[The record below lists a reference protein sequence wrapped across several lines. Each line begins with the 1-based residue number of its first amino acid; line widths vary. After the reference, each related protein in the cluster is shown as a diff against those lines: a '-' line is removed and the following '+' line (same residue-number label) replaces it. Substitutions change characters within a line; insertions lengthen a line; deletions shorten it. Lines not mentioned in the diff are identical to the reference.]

1 MFNIE
6 FLNQILP
13 HLKFLYRRNSYR
25 LSIGVLMF
33 RAISEFSL
41 YFAIDDVAILYSYIN
56 DFLGAYFGGF
66 IIVILKIFVFTDS
79 LWVFGLLCL
88 FILILLYANYKENKI
103 HHSIYKEKGHEPIIS
118 KLYLKRNID
127 KTLYKRIKNDK
138 VLLLTGESFCGKS
151 EISKQIAYKL
161 NNNGYLFKRVDDTK
175 EAISFLT
182 VKDDIN
188 RICVLED
195 PFGHTF
201 SNEKENGLRNLRNLI
216 DNLTSKSLLIV
227 TTRTEVLLN
236 VSGAQTIDELQINK
250 FKWIDLSN
258 TDNNF
263 LIKLWESVTKEQNL
277 SESNIK
283 LIAEYLKNENILQ
296 IGQLIHLSRID
307 ELKEKNY
314 SIEELIHL
322 AQVDAKELS
331 ASIFK
336 LENQTWFL
344 MAIFAFTLDTFNGVS
359 FSDLQYILNKS
370 RENLSLEE
378 YSIFTSIEITGEEK
392 EFIFPTYQVS
402 ENTID
407 DFTNELS
414 FLERRGYIKLVNSK
428 YIFAHPQYKEIAK
441 YVFKGLSSSQQKKI
455 TINIFNSLTCLNI
468 EVAHNTAKSL
478 DFIFENLNKSFH
490 EDLFKSIYKV
500 FDSSLFPKVIDK
512 CFILLLNKL
521 ETIESKELTRDILF
535 KLETSR
541 EESDIIYY
549 LNEPIKW
556 RKSDHFNEY
565 FNLIKEEDFKD
576 ISSKILQNKEVT
588 TKEVF
593 QALKYQRIKRPNINI
608 ELIVLGLKSDE
619 VFVRN
624 LSAYNYMARL
634 TTIEDN
640 SIFEAII
647 NDSHPSVI
655 FNGLKAFFENLFN
668 YDKATF
674 DFCLDKFKTLFNDD
688 KIFCIRSSSL
698 MTTFA
703 TDYAHE
709 SVNWRE
715 IEEANGNKI
724 WYSWGELFPIF
735 LNSFPSNVRFPHTPR
750 FSGTIRDSVTKLTS
764 SQGLII
770 AEHLF
775 KYIYHNINKR
785 LFDTHEL
792 ILTDFLIKVT
802 ENEPEIRYDLFKK
815 IFSVSDTGFFIYSY
829 SWIVSKWDKL
839 TSNEIQF
846 IIDVLSSD
854 RVDLRWIKA
863 GAVAVSFEPPK
874 EIQKAIFYDEL
885 YFSQNIPDIVNKMD
899 SDLFLDSLKIYTGDA
914 HIIDWYGL
922 SHGSKVWQKVC
933 IHILENNHKN
943 GFEMALGHFLNDFI
957 NGAWDEEWGSMKDLW
972 KKLFHKHDD
981 QEFIVNLLIEEISEC
996 TCNLENV
1003 KYAFKIIIKW
1013 YKKNNKTDVLV
1024 RLICDKIEVLTITS
1038 HERDLATFLSYK
1050 KFLFKEIVPALKG
1063 HKEIIELVYQL
1074 KTKEFDEETNDK
1086 KVNRV
1091 VELSNLNQIR
1101 LYFVF
1106 DFIKE
1111 IAEENRIGDE
1121 NIKKLKN
1128 IPNLIEYTQNKH
1140 KENKPTHDDYYGLD
1154 KWVSLLGVAD
1164 LEYEAL

>member
-41 YFAIDDVAILYSYIN
+41 YFAIDDVAILDSDIN

-608 ELIVLGLKSDE
+608 EVIVLVLKSDE

-943 GFEMALGHFLNDFI
+943 GFEMALCHFLNDFI

>member
-655 FNGLKAFFENLFN
+655 FNGLKAFF
-668 YDKATF
+668 
-674 DFCLDKFKTLFNDD
+674 
-688 KIFCIRSSSL
+688 
-698 MTTFA
+698 
-703 TDYAHE
+703 
-709 SVNWRE
+709 
-715 IEEANGNKI
+715 
-724 WYSWGELFPIF
+724 
-735 LNSFPSNVRFPHTPR
+735 
-750 FSGTIRDSVTKLTS
+750 
-764 SQGLII
+764 
-770 AEHLF
+770 
-775 KYIYHNINKR
+775 
-785 LFDTHEL
+785 
-792 ILTDFLIKVT
+792 
-802 ENEPEIRYDLFKK
+802 
-815 IFSVSDTGFFIYSY
+815 
-829 SWIVSKWDKL
+829 
-839 TSNEIQF
+839 
-846 IIDVLSSD
+846 
-854 RVDLRWIKA
+854 
-863 GAVAVSFEPPK
+863 
-874 EIQKAIFYDEL
+874 
-885 YFSQNIPDIVNKMD
+885 
-899 SDLFLDSLKIYTGDA
+899 
-914 HIIDWYGL
+914 
-922 SHGSKVWQKVC
+922 
-933 IHILENNHKN
+933 
-943 GFEMALGHFLNDFI
+943 
-957 NGAWDEEWGSMKDLW
+957 
-972 KKLFHKHDD
+972 
-981 QEFIVNLLIEEISEC
+981 
-996 TCNLENV
+996 
-1003 KYAFKIIIKW
+1003 
-1013 YKKNNKTDVLV
+1013 
-1024 RLICDKIEVLTITS
+1024 
-1038 HERDLATFLSYK
+1038 
-1050 KFLFKEIVPALKG
+1050 
-1063 HKEIIELVYQL
+1063 
-1074 KTKEFDEETNDK
+1074 
-1086 KVNRV
+1086 
-1091 VELSNLNQIR
+1091 
-1101 LYFVF
+1101 
-1106 DFIKE
+1106 
-1111 IAEENRIGDE
+1111 
-1121 NIKKLKN
+1121 
-1128 IPNLIEYTQNKH
+1128 
-1140 KENKPTHDDYYGLD
+1140 
-1154 KWVSLLGVAD
+1154 
-1164 LEYEAL
+1164 

>member
-1 MFNIE
+1 
-6 FLNQILP
+6 
-13 HLKFLYRRNSYR
+13 
-25 LSIGVLMF
+25 MF

-41 YFAIDDVAILYSYIN
+41 YFAIDDVAVLYSYIN
-56 DFLGAYFGGF
+56 DFLGDYFGGF

-79 LWVFGLLCL
+79 LWVFGLLCA
-88 FILILLYANYKENKI
+88 FILLLLYANYKENQI
-103 HHSIYKEKGHEPIIS
+103 RNSIYKEKGHEPIIS
-118 KLYLKRNID
+118 KSYLNRNID
-127 KTLYKRIKNDK
+127 KTLYKKIKNDK
-138 VLLLTGESFCGKS
+138 ILLLAGESFCGKS

-161 NNNGYLFKRVDDTK
+161 NNEGYLFKRVDDTK

-182 VKDDIN
+182 VKDNIK

-201 SNEKENGLRNLRNLI
+201 SNEKENELRNLNNLI
-216 DNLTSKSLLIV
+216 DNLSSKSLLIV

-236 VSGAQTIDELQINK
+236 VSGAKSIDELQINK

-258 TDNNF
+258 RNSNF
-263 LIKLWESVTKEQNL
+263 LIKLWKSVTKEQDL
-277 SESNIK
+277 SETNIE
-283 LIAEYLKNENILQ
+283 LVTDYLKNENILQ
-296 IGQLIHLSRID
+296 IGQLIHLSRIE

-314 SIEELIHL
+314 SIEELIHF

-336 LENQTWFL
+336 LENQTWYL

-370 RENLSLEE
+370 KGNLSLEE

-392 EFIFPTYQVS
+392 EFIFPSYQIS

-407 DFTNELS
+407 DFTSELS

-428 YIFAHPQYKEIAK
+428 YIFTHPQYKEIAK
-441 YVFKGLSSSQQKKI
+441 YVFKGLSGSQQKKI
-455 TINIFNSLTCLNI
+455 IINIFNSLTCLNI

-500 FDSSLFPKVIDK
+500 YDSSLFPKVIDR

-541 EESDIIYY
+541 EEADIIYHM
-549 LNEPIKW
+549 NEPIKW

-565 FNLIKEEDFKD
+565 FNLINEEEYND
-576 ISSKILQNKEVT
+576 ISSKNLQNKEVS

-593 QALKYQRIKRPNINI
+593 QALKYQKINRPNINI

-624 LSAYNYMARL
+624 LSAYNYMTRL
-634 TTIEDN
+634 TTINDN
-640 SIFEAII
+640 SIFETII

-668 YDKATF
+668 YDKATL
-674 DFCLDKFKTLFNDD
+674 DFCLDKFKTLFSDD

-750 FSGTIRDSVTKLTS
+750 FSGTIRDSVTKLTP

-839 TSNEIQF
+839 TAHEIQF
-846 IIDVLSSD
+846 ILDVLSSD
-854 RVDLRWIKA
+854 RADLTWLRA
-863 GAVAVSFEPPK
+863 GAVSVNYEPPK
-874 EIQKAIFYDEL
+874 EIQKLIFNDEL
-885 YFSQNIPDIVNKMD
+885 YFSQNIPDFVSKMD
-899 SDLFLDSLKIYTGDA
+899 SNLFLNSLKIYTGDA

-922 SHGSKVWQKVC
+922 GHGSEVWKKVC
-933 IHILENNHKN
+933 VYILENNHKN
-943 GFEMALGHFLNDFI
+943 GFEMALLHFLNDFI
-957 NGAWDEEWGSMKDLW
+957 NGAWDEGWGSMKDLW
-972 KKLFHKHDD
+972 KILFNNHDD
-981 QEFIVNLLIEEISEC
+981 QEYLVNLLIEEISEC
-996 TCNLENV
+996 TCNLENI

-1013 YKKNNKTDVLV
+1013 YKKNNRIDDLV
-1024 RLICDKIEVLTITS
+1024 KIVCDKIEILTITS
-1038 HERDLATFLSYK
+1038 PKEDLITFLGYN
-1050 KFLFKEIVPALKG
+1050 KFLFKKIIPSLEG
-1063 HKEIIELVYQL
+1063 HNEVITLVHEL
-1074 KTKEFDEETNDK
+1074 KTKQFDEETTDK

-1111 IAEENRIGDE
+1111 IAEENRIGEE

-1140 KENKPTHDDYYGLD
+1140 KEKKPTHDDYYGLD
-1154 KWVSLLGVAD
+1154 EWVSLLGVPD